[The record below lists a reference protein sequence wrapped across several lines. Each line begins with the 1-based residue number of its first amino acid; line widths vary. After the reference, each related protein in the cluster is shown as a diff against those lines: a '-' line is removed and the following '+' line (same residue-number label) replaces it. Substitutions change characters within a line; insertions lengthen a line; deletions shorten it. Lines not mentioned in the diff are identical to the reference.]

1 MVKSIFQILGVSF
14 MSFFSGMFSTKK
26 AASPSFEAA
35 LAAGEYKVPK
45 HLAIIM
51 DGNGRWAK
59 KRHLPRIAGHK
70 EGMDTVKRVTR
81 LASKA
86 GVQVLTVYAF
96 STENWSRPT
105 DEVKF
110 LMKLPVTF
118 FDTFVPELIEQNV
131 KVETIGDIDRLPE
144 ATKQAVIKAKADTAA
159 NTGLILNFALN
170 YGGQQEIADAA
181 AALAERVAAG
191 ELQPED
197 INKDMLASELTTGF
211 LGDLANPDLIV
222 RTSGEERLSNF
233 LPYQAAY
240 SEFYFTD
247 VFWPDFD
254 DVDFEAA
261 LAAYTKRDRRFGK
274 VKA

>member
-1 MVKSIFQILGVSF
+1 MSIFSSI
-14 MSFFSGMFSTKK
+14 FSNKK
-26 AASPSFEAA
+26 TAKSSATHT
-35 LAAGEYKVPK
+35 LNVVDYKIPN

-59 KRHLPRIAGHK
+59 KRHLPRVAGHK
-70 EGMDTVKRVTR
+70 EGMETVKRVTK

-86 GVQVLTVYAF
+86 GVKVLTVYAF

-105 DEVKF
+105 DEVHF

-118 FDTFVPELIEQNV
+118 FDTFVPELIQQNV
-131 KVETIGDIDRLPE
+131 RVETIGDINRLPE
-144 ATKQAVIKAKADTAA
+144 ATKQAVIKAKEDTAK
-159 NTGLILNFALN
+159 NDGLILNFALN
-170 YGGQQEIADAA
+170 YGGQQEIVDATKR
-181 AALAERVAAG
+181 LSQRVLEG
-191 ELQPED
+191 ELDPDQID
-197 INKDMLASELTTGF
+197 TATLASELTTGF

-233 LPYQAAY
+233 LPFQAAY
-240 SEFYFTD
+240 SELYFTD
-247 VFWPDFD
+247 VYWPDFGEE
-254 DVDFEAA
+254 DFWAA